1 MFPFRQILF
10 PVDYSD
16 ACAMVAPYVK
26 DMAQHFSAELTLL
39 HAYTA
44 NVLIPSEDAA
54 TDAEWLALMGSRQE
68 RRLREFAAEMLA
80 DVPARLVIE
89 NEDAAAAIH
98 AYAVH
103 EGTDLVMLPT
113 EGHGPLRKFL
123 LGSVTAKVL
132 HDTGAAVWTGS
143 RSHLVEQPLRLPYR
157 SIVCAVDESDET
169 EAVMRLAQAF
179 AGRYGAALAFLHAV
193 PAPSLAWEI
202 DYAGYQHDMMDAA
215 DLRLREMKD
224 RLGIDAP
231 HHIAGEPLVQAV
243 GEEAERRGADLIVVG
258 RGHAQGWLG
267 GTWSRLYSLIR
278 QAPCPVLS
286 V

>member
-26 DMAQHFSAELTLL
+26 DMAQHFAAELTLL

-54 TDAEWLALMGSRQE
+54 TDAEWLALMRSRQA
-68 RRLREFAAEMLA
+68 RRLREFAAEMFA
-80 DVPARLVIE
+80 DVPARQVIE
-89 NEDAAAAIH
+89 NEDAATAIH

-103 EGTDLVMLPT
+103 QGTDLVMLPT

-132 HDTGAAVWTGS
+132 HDMGAGVWTGS
-143 RSHLVEQPLRLPYR
+143 RSNIIEQPLHVPYR
-157 SIVCAVDESDET
+157 AIVCAVDDSDET
-169 EAVMRLAQAF
+169 EAVMRLAHTF
-179 AGRYGAALAFLHAV
+179 AVQYGASLSLLHAV

-202 DYAGYQHDMMDAA
+202 DFAGYQRDLMDAA

-224 RLGIDAP
+224 RIGIDVP
-231 HHIAGEPLVQAV
+231 HHIAGEPLVDAV
-243 GEEAERRGADLIVVG
+243 RDEVKRRRADLIVVG

-267 GTWSRLYSLIR
+267 GAWSRLYSLIR

>member
-26 DMAQHFSAELTLL
+26 DMAQRFDAELTLL
-39 HAYTA
+39 HSYTA

-54 TDAEWLALMGSRQE
+54 SDAEWLARMQSRQE
-68 RRLREFAAEMLA
+68 RRLREFAADMFA
-80 DVPARLVIE
+80 DVRARLVIE

-98 AYAVH
+98 GYAVH
-103 EGTDLVMLPT
+103 QGTDLVMLPT

-143 RSHLVEQPLRLPYR
+143 RSKIAEQPLHLPYR

-169 EAVMRLAQAF
+169 EAVMRLAHTF
-179 AGRYGAALAFLHAV
+179 AAKYGASLSFLHTV
-193 PAPSLAWEI
+193 PAPSMAWEI
-202 DYAGYQHDMMDAA
+202 DYAGYQHELMDAA

-231 HHIAGEPLVQAV
+231 HHIAGEPLV
-243 GEEAERRGADLIVVG
+243 EAMRDEVERRKGDLIVVG
-258 RGHAQGWLG
+258 RGHAQGWMG
-267 GTWSRLYSLIR
+267 GVWSRLYSLIR